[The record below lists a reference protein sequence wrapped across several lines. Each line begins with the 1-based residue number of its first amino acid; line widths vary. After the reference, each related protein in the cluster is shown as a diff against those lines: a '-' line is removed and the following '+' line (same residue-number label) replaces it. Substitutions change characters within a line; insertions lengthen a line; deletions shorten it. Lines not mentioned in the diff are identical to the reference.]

1 MAWKQQAL
9 HYVCSLPVMKSFVE
23 SFSQKYVILF
33 WFSNHFSGLADLG
46 WFFSVTLFE
55 LFICCQKTSAIFK
68 VSKNKTKMTYDL
80 ISMTLF
86 QTLTNVN
93 PEFID
98 LFWSEFPVWCSIKF
112 RMQFPHYFRPKRQ
125 AWYCLIV
132 SRHLSKLVESM
143 AQYFKWEFCVF
154 WGKNDNGTLKDINQQ
169 HWQIIS
175 TM

>member
-1 MAWKQQAL
+1 MVFEPFL
-9 HYVCSLPVMKSFVE
+9 R
-23 SFSQKYVILF
+23 FSWSRMVLF
-33 WFSNHFSGLADLG
+33 SHIIWFIYLLS
-46 WFFSVTLFE
+46 E
-55 LFICCQKTSAIFK
+55 KSAIFK
-68 VSKNKTKMTYDL
+68 VSKNKTKMTYDF

-86 QTLTNVN
+86 QTLTNEN

-112 RMQFPHYFRPKRQ
+112 RIQFPHYFRPKRQ
-125 AWYCLIV
+125 AWYCLFV

-143 AQYFKWEFCVF
+143 AQYFKWEFCVL